1 MTAVPPARTTLQ
13 RQAAARA
20 AVECRRIRANVK
32 QQVRQGYLSCSQV
45 VDLAFEDSE
54 VGRAVARMT
63 IGELLL
69 SIPGVGPARAD
80 RSLVDLGI
88 RGDRRLR
95 ALGPRQRAG
104 LRELF
109 W

>member
-1 MTAVPPARTTLQ
+1 MRSD
-13 RQAAARA
+13 
-20 AVECRRIRANVK
+20 IK
-32 QQVRQGYLSCSQV
+32 QEVRQGYLSCSQV
-45 VDLAFEDSE
+45 VDLAFEDSV

-63 IGELLL
+63 VGELLL
-69 SIPGVGPARAD
+69 SVPGVGPARAD
-80 RSLVDLGI
+80 RALVALGI

-104 LRELF
+104 LREVF